1 MLLKNKN
8 HHLLKYFIFNLLL
21 LSLMS
26 LAFLSRRKVG
36 LRSSFEKCFSYYNS
50 NLRRMSTSHSHDD
63 GMHDAYI
70 ALGCNIGDKVQ
81 SLHTAFTKLNTIGTV
96 KKTAYL
102 YRSKPMYHTNQ
113 PAFLNTACL
122 LRTSLSPEELLHELK
137 KIEKEIG
144 RQETFRNGPR
154 AIDLDIILY
163 DNERVQLENLEIPH
177 PRMSERAFVLKP
189 LHDLAPHLTHPI
201 SQKTIQ
207 ELYQQLPLTAL
218 EEIDQVI
225 PCRNRLTKNSRYL
238 VLNSG
243 LPLIMGILNV
253 TPDR

>member
-1 MLLKNKN
+1 MMKNKTP
-8 HHLLKYFIFNLLL
+8 LTVLI
-21 LSLMS
+21 S
-26 LAFLSRRKVG
+26 LAFSFQRKVG
-36 LRSSFEKCFSYYNS
+36 LRGSFEKCFSYYNS
-50 NLRRMSTSHSHDD
+50 HLRRMSTSHSHDD

-81 SLHTAFTKLNTIGTV
+81 SLHTAYIKLNTLGSV

-122 LRTSLSPEELLHELK
+122 LRTSLSPEELLRELK